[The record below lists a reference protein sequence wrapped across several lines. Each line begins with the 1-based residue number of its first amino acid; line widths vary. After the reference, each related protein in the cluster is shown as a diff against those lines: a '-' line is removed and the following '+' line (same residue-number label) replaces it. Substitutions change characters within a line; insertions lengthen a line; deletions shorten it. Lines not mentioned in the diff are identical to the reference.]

1 MMCVDFTNLNKAMHN
16 DSFLSTSIDQ
26 LMNSIAGHELL
37 SFMDAFSRY
46 NQIEMHH
53 DDREKNILHQ
63 IMRHLLI

>member
-37 SFMDAFSRY
+37 SFMMHFQDIIRLKCTMM
-46 NQIEMHH
+46 IE
-53 DDREKNILHQ
+53 KKTSFIK
-63 IMRHLLI
+63 